1 MSMHLQIVKL
11 DLQTCSLEKWKS
23 IISMAQKQDAII
35 KQAVLSQKALSLI
48 ENLKSEDDI
57 RWIEIILV

>member
-11 DLQTCSLEKWKS
+11 NLQTCSLEKWKS

-35 KQAVLSQKALSLI
+35 KQLALPWEVLSFIK
-48 ENLKSEDDI
+48 K
-57 RWIEIILV
+57 